1 MRNARDRSR
10 PSLRTLLITPY
21 AAATATLRA
30 SHAMRS
36 LALLTGVNA
45 LGNGLFATVSILF
58 YTQQLGFSI
67 GVISSALVLAT
78 VLAIGG
84 DLVAGKFSDTAS
96 PKPVLLA
103 GLVLSALAT
112 ALLLLVGN
120 QASFVVAL
128 CLISLGQGLCMS
140 SNTTLIRRLAHEN
153 PALARASLRSL
164 LTLGISAGALLG
176 GLVLASGGLTGF
188 RIAILGNALTFVIA
202 AVLLLGITVPPAPPG
217 APGRSRPVLP
227 DRRFAVFSL
236 ANGAIGI
243 YLHVLSFALPLWAAI
258 HHPELIW
265 VVGLLVALNA
275 LLTAAF
281 QVPASAGIE
290 SISAASRRLVIGAA
304 CLALSYLFFLSG
316 WSSSPGVLVLVMIVF
331 LAAHTAGEVLYS
343 AGTMELLFRLA
354 PAQQQGQ
361 YGAFYGISNGLMSS
375 VAPAMLGAAIA
386 LSGGWGWWL
395 LAGATILLALL
406 IRAVSRGAVP
416 DTVDA
421 QPLPVSPE
429 VQRPN
434 RRARNPLG

>member
-1 MRNARDRSR
+1 MRNIRDRRR
-10 PSLRTLLITPY
+10 PTLGALLVAPC
-21 AAATATLRA
+21 ASATATLKA
-30 SHAMRS
+30 SSTMRT

-45 LGNGLFATVSILF
+45 LGNGLFATISILF
-58 YTQQLGFSI
+58 YTQHLGFSVGFVS
-67 GVISSALVLAT
+67 GVLVLAT

-84 DLVAGKFSDTAS
+84 DLISGKFSDSAS

-103 GLVLSALAT
+103 GLALSALAT
-112 ALLLLVGN
+112 ALLLVVWDG
-120 QASFVVAL
+120 ASFVVVL

-140 SNTTLIRRLAHEN
+140 SNTTLIRRIAHEN

-164 LTLGISAGALLG
+164 LTLGISAGALLA
-176 GLVLASGGLTGF
+176 GLVLASGGPTAF
-188 RIAILGNALTFVIA
+188 RIAILGNSLTFAVA
-202 AVLLLGITVPPAPPG
+202 AVLLLRITVPPVPAG
-217 APGRSRPVLP
+217 APGRLRPVLP

-243 YLHVLSFALPLWAAI
+243 YLHVLSFALPLWAVI

-290 SISAASRRLVIGAA
+290 SVAVASKRLVVGAV
-304 CLALSYLFFLSG
+304 CLAVSYLFFLSG
-316 WSSSPGVLVLVMIVF
+316 WSSSPGVLVLVLVAF

-375 VAPAMLGAAIA
+375 AAPAVLGAAIA
-386 LSGGWGWWL
+386 VSGGWGWWL

-406 IRAVSRGAVP
+406 IRAVSRSADPQRAPGAIG
-416 DTVDA
+416 A
-421 QPLPVSPE
+421 
-429 VQRPN
+429 
-434 RRARNPLG
+434 

>member
-1 MRNARDRSR
+1 M
-10 PSLRTLLITPY
+10 LIAPY
-21 AAATATLRA
+21 VTAAATLRA
-30 SHAMRS
+30 SRAMRT

-45 LGNGLFATVSILF
+45 LGNGLFATISILF
-58 YTQQLGFSI
+58 YTQHLGFSV
-67 GVISSALVLAT
+67 GVVSVALVLAT

-84 DLVAGKFSDTAS
+84 DLVSGRFSDASS

-103 GLVLSALAT
+103 GLALSALST
-112 ALLLLVGN
+112 ALLLAVWDE
-120 QASFVVAL
+120 ASFVVAL

-164 LTLGISAGALLG
+164 LTLGVSAGALLA
-176 GLVLASGGLTGF
+176 GLVLASGELAAF

-202 AVLLLGITVPPAPPG
+202 AMLLLGITVPPAPPG
-217 APGRSRPVLP
+217 APRRPRPVLP

-243 YLHVLSFALPLWAAI
+243 YLHVLSFALPLWAVI

-275 LLTAAF
+275 LFTATF

-290 SISAASRRLVIGAA
+290 SVAAASRRLVVGAL

-316 WSSSPGVLVLVMIVF
+316 WSSSPGVLVLVLIVF

-375 VAPAMLGAAIA
+375 VAPALLGAAIA
-386 LSGGWGWWL
+386 LNGGWGWWL
-395 LAGATILLALL
+395 IAGATILLALL
-406 IRAVSRGAVP
+406 ICAVSRGAGP
-416 DTVDA
+416 QDALDTITA
-421 QPLPVSPE
+421 
-429 VQRPN
+429 
-434 RRARNPLG
+434 